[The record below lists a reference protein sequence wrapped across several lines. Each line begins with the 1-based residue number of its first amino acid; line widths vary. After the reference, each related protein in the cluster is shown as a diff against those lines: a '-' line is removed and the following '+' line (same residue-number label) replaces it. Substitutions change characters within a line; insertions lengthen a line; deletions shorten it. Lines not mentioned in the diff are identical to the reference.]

1 MKEKQRG
8 VKLSLNILHIC
19 LYFVIRRFRDAIL
32 TTWMDGCAY
41 DTTLQRLAFSDVA
54 CEISQKN
61 SEDSRAAS
69 VRTA

>member
-1 MKEKQRG
+1 MSYVDFGMQYLR
-8 VKLSLNILHIC
+8 
-19 LYFVIRRFRDAIL
+19 
-32 TTWMDGCAY
+32 TWMDGCTY